1 MLIWC
6 VMCSDPGIVNR
17 EQDESKLR
25 CLVEWKE
32 KIRTGT
38 PLTIDYTDELL
49 DLNDYEMAAIND
61 PNKSLFY
68 RESRFY
74 QYRDCTTCE
83 IQRLPKSSHCGNC
96 NNCVK
101 GFDHHCTLLNNC
113 VGLRTLRAFICLLN
127 SAFIFYFLSGVI
139 AAIAILYEPY
149 SLEYALEGTM
159 HFDFDMIVSLLI
171 VVLQIVKF
179 ILLCCL
185 RRCVSFS
192 VAVNWI
198 IVEAVLVL
206 GLAIATLDGPT
217 IVCAP
222 MLSLGWSFML
232 FVWPLLT
239 KHMNF
244 IVHHLTE
251 KEFHARL
258 ETMNRLQTDDILI
271 KEVKCGQKC
280 TNLLNFCFRRRIPPS
295 EL

>member
-1 MLIWC
+1 MGPKRTSTQPKVTNVINSVMIALNIVTITYAMAGMWTWLVSINIAFGCITQMLIWC

-38 PLTIDYTDELL
+38 PLTIDYSDELL

-127 SAFIFYFLSGVI
+127 SAFIFYFLSGLI

-149 SLEYALEGTM
+149 TLEYALEGPW
-159 HFDFDMIVSLLI
+159 HLDYDMIVSLLI
-171 VVLQIVKF
+171 VVLQTVKF

-206 GLAIATLDGPT
+206 GLAIAPISVAACL
-217 IVCAP
+217 A
-222 MLSLGWSFML
+222 
-232 FVWPLLT
+232 
-239 KHMNF
+239 
-244 IVHHLTE
+244 
-251 KEFHARL
+251 AR
-258 ETMNRLQTDDILI
+258 
-271 KEVKCGQKC
+271 
-280 TNLLNFCFRRRIPPS
+280 
-295 EL
+295 